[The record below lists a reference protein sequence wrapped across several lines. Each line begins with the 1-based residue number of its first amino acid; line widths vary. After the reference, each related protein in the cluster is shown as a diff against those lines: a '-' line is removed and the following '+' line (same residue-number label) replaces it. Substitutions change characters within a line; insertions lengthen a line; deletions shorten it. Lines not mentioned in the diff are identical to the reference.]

1 MADPLQ
7 LEVPETVASIQA
19 AGIRV
24 AMLTGDNAATAKAI
38 ATQAG
43 IYSDGD
49 TILTGSES
57 LREQKSG
64 PRAVDLY
71 KTSIF
76 ARIAPEDKLS
86 LIEQYSK
93 AGLVVAM
100 TGDGV
105 NDAPALLA
113 ADVGIAMGNKGTE
126 VAKDAADILLLDD
139 RLATIA
145 AAIEEGRNIYLTIRK
160 VLLYLFSTSIGE
172 LLTVSISVLLG
183 LPLPVIAVQIIW
195 LNFVTDGFL
204 TVALGMEQRENDLLR
219 KPFPKPHRYIVSSH
233 DLIRMLLMGVVM
245 AAATLYLFS
254 THPENLMYRQTL
266 ALTLLA
272 VIQWC
277 NAWNCR
283 TERSIF
289 QSKPWKNPWLG
300 LATSVVIVL
309 QLLAVYWRPLQQI
322 LQTTPLTIHDW
333 QVIILFSCNIFVVD
347 ELYKLTMRILRK

>member
-1 MADPLQ
+1 
-7 LEVPETVASIQA
+7 
-19 AGIRV
+19 
-24 AMLTGDNAATAKAI
+24 
-38 ATQAG
+38 
-43 IYSDGD
+43 
-49 TILTGSES
+49 
-57 LREQKSG
+57 
-64 PRAVDLY
+64 
-71 KTSIF
+71 
-76 ARIAPEDKLS
+76 
-86 LIEQYSK
+86 
-93 AGLVVAM
+93 
-100 TGDGV
+100 
-105 NDAPALLA
+105 
-113 ADVGIAMGNKGTE
+113 
-126 VAKDAADILLLDD
+126 
-139 RLATIA
+139 
-145 AAIEEGRNIYLTIRK
+145 
-160 VLLYLFSTSIGE
+160 
-172 LLTVSISVLLG
+172 
-183 LPLPVIAVQIIW
+183 
-195 LNFVTDGFL
+195 
-204 TVALGMEQRENDLLR
+204 
-219 KPFPKPHRYIVSSH
+219 
-233 DLIRMLLMGVVM
+233 MLLMGVVM